1 MISIKHFQI
10 EGKEKDCVTDN
21 KAPTFSF
28 YYESD
33 DTSIKNA
40 VFTLSNGYKKELTD
54 EVFFTYDGEALS
66 PYKTYK
72 GTLTAYGLDGS
83 SDKKDIVFSMG
94 KIDDPWIGKWIT
106 DPEYTFTEKGVS
118 PKVMT
123 FRKKFHLDEAKEKA
137 NIYITC
143 IGVYRLEVN
152 GKKVSESF
160 LKPGFTSYKN
170 NLMYQVYDISS
181 HLMVGDNEIVVH
193 VAGGWA
199 VGSFVFTRV
208 NRVYK
213 DKQSLLLELHMEGE
227 SKKEEIIA
235 SDDTFEV
242 STDGPYLMADLYDGE
257 TYDANIDTSV
267 LNYHKVHVET
277 IGFKPSINADDSS
290 DIRINR
296 IMKGEFVKKIDNKFL
311 FDFKQNLTGIIHL
324 KIKNGKKGNRI
335 IIHHAEILNKE
346 GDLDLS
352 LLRTAKA
359 TLTYICKDGYQEYT
373 PEFTYMGFRYIT
385 IEGIESLDDVEILAY
400 HLTSEIK
407 EHGHFECSNK
417 MLNQLDSNI
426 HWSSRN
432 NFMDIPTDCPQRDER
447 MGWTGDISIFANTA
461 SFNFEMHRF
470 LKKWL
475 RDVKAEQLKTG
486 GIPNTVP
493 IHGYGF
499 PATMPKMAIDFW
511 GDCILTVPYTLYEY
525 YGDRKVLEELY
536 PNMKKYVEA
545 EKFWANLIGIGKY
558 RYIWHTPAIFHF
570 GDWVSPDVDKMSAWQ
585 KRSKY
590 TATAS
595 LCRCSALLSKIAG
608 ILGYKEDEA
617 KYRKIASKV
626 KNAYS
631 KVFTKDGKLKKE
643 EFQTGYVLPLAFD
656 MFDEKD
662 RKNALFNLVRLIEKN
677 DYCIGTGFPGTP
689 YILFVLADNG
699 YADVAYKMLLNTKAP
714 SWLYNVSVGGTT
726 IWEKFDGMMPD
737 GTVRP
742 SKDGTGNMVSFDHYA
757 SGSVGEFLYS
767 RIVGIRILEA
777 GYKSFEVRPIL
788 GGDITY
794 ASASTLTPHGEISVR
809 WERKD
814 EDFTISVKVP
824 MSTTCKLVLP
834 DGSTK
839 ELTHGTHTI
848 SCKLD

>member
-1 MISIKHFQI
+1 MISIKHFQV
-10 EGKEKDCVTDN
+10 EGKETGCITDN
-21 KAPTFSF
+21 RHPTFSF
-28 YYESD
+28 YYESE
-33 DTSIKNA
+33 DTIIEKA
-40 VFTLSNGYKKELTD
+40 EFTLSNGYKKELKD
-54 EVFFTYDGEALS
+54 EVFFTYDGKGLM
-66 PYKTYK
+66 PYETYK
-72 GTLTAYGLDGS
+72 GTLTAFGKDGS
-83 SDKKDIVFSMG
+83 SETKEITFTMG
-94 KIDDPWIGKWIT
+94 KMNDPWKGKWIT
-106 DPEYTFTEKGVS
+106 DPNYTFTEKGIS

-123 FRKKFHLDEAKEKA
+123 FKKTFDLQEAKNEA
-137 NIYITC
+137 TIYITC

-152 GKKVSESF
+152 GKKVSECF

-170 NLMYQVYDISS
+170 NLLYQVYDAKSF
-181 HLMVGDNEIVVH
+181 LKEGKNEIIVH

-213 DKQSLLLELHMEGE
+213 DKQSLLLELHMKNNEGMDE
-227 SKKEEIIA
+227 VIT
-235 SDDTFEV
+235 SDDSFLVTTE
-242 STDGPYLMADLYDGE
+242 GPYLMADLYDGE
-257 TYDANIDTSV
+257 TYDANIDSSNTTG
-267 LNYHKVHVET
+267 YHNAQIEQLSFAPK
-277 IGFKPSINADDSS
+277 IIADDSS
-290 DIRINR
+290 DIKVNR
-296 IMKGEFVKKIDNKFL
+296 VMKGKFIKRIGSKYL
-311 FDFKQNLTGIIHL
+311 IDFKQNLTGIIHL
-324 KIKNGKKGNRI
+324 NIKNGRKGNKI
-335 IIHHAEILNKE
+335 IIHHAEVLNKE

-359 TLTYICKDGYQEYT
+359 TLTYTCKDGYQEYT

-385 IEGIESLDDVEILAY
+385 IEGIDTLDDIEILAY

-407 EHGHFECSNK
+407 EYGHFECSEK

-475 RDVKAEQLKTG
+475 RDVKSEQLKTG
-486 GIPNTVP
+486 GLPNTVP

-525 YGDRKVLEELY
+525 FGDKEILEEFY
-536 PNMKKYVEA
+536 PNMKKYVDA

-595 LCRCSALLSKIAG
+595 LCRCSALLSEIAG
-608 ILGYKEDEA
+608 ILDKKDDEE
-617 KYRKIASKV
+617 KYRKIAHKV
-626 KNAYS
+626 KNAYT
-631 KVFTKDGKLKKE
+631 KVFTKNGKLKKE

-656 MFDEKD
+656 MLPEDDK
-662 RKNALFNLVRLIEKN
+662 KKALSNLVRLIVKN

-699 YADVAYKMLLNTKAP
+699 YSDVAYKMLLNTKAP

-737 GTVRP
+737 GTCRP

-767 RIVGIRILEA
+767 RIVGIRITEP
-777 GYKSFEVRPIL
+777 GYKSFEVKPVL
-788 GGDITY
+788 GGNLSY
-794 ASASTLTPHGEISVR
+794 ASASTLTPYGEIKVR
-809 WERKD
+809 WDIKD
-814 EDFTISVKVP
+814 DDFTIRVQVP
-824 MSTTCKLVLP
+824 MSTTCKLTLP
-834 DGSTK
+834 NQETK
-839 ELTHGTHTI
+839 ELSYGKHEI
-848 SCKLD
+848 SCKL